1 MGVSVTALLSLALRC
16 TLGLSHTMAGCGT
29 NQLRSSNADSDSD
42 SDCEGLGPRHQIIHS
57 GHFMVSSPHGDD
69 KHRRSE
75 LQRPGNLPA
84 GTIDPTLTRL
94 FECMSLAYSGKLVSP
109 KWKNFKGLRLLWRD
123 KIRLNNAIWRAWY
136 LQYIEKRKTP
146 VCGFVTPLT
155 GSEGDDHRKPEAVVL
170 EGNYWK
176 RRIEAVMKEYNKW
189 RIYYKKR
196 LRKLHQ
202 DGNKSFNEQK
212 SAPTWRCS
220 QVYYGCP
227 RLEDICGT
235 EEDMLYDLDYFLTDI
250 SDTLFTTTHGMQNAY
265 QSPDYDYAG
274 NSDMIQPGLS
284 TFQPTP
290 DDFVDITDFFS
301 GPRTQQLPVY
311 FQEQNCFSSYN
322 EGITS
327 QHPPAAAACQRI
339 PQPYSHFGSKSESCF
354 ASALISPSYASARVP
369 CVSPRAE
376 PKNLPHYP
384 VSCDEFNA
392 DCDSFPQ
399 EQSLTMPCISQNLP
413 MQNADILFPQVSCPK
428 NNYSG
433 SVTES
438 SILGHT
444 APTHADSYPL
454 YSENSSLEA
463 SHIFSVPKQ
472 CGSLANNKARKP
484 AVETTEQ
491 VTCGSPSHI
500 SVKAKSDSSTNAP
513 SCGLTG
519 PSSTTGTGS
528 DPLCFP
534 GIAASAVQPLAP
546 PTIQC
551 NFSPSPPPLP
561 PPPIFVSPMFS
572 PQSNNSISGSTTR
585 SCSSLQPKTERL
597 SPTSVCAGG
606 EHKDSLSVP
615 CFQSSTSWVRTGC
628 KKGDSRR
635 ITHISAEQKRRCN
648 IKIGFDTLHNLVT
661 TLHGQHSNKL
671 SKATTLQKTAEY
683 VYKLQQERAQLQ
695 EEAQHLRCQIQELN
709 DSISLCQQQ
718 LPASGVPM
726 TQQRFQL
733 MRQLFQNYVQMRTL
747 QNWKF
752 WLFSLIIR
760 PLFESFNRTV
770 STASLADL
778 RQTSLEWLDQ
788 HCSLPALRPSVLSS
802 LCQLSTSTS
811 ILSDP
816 TLLPEQALQAVTRQD
831 NEDILL

>member
-1 MGVSVTALLSLALRC
+1 
-16 TLGLSHTMAGCGT
+16 MAGCST
-29 NQLRSSNADSDSD
+29 AQLRSSNADSDSD

-69 KHRRSE
+69 KHRGSE
-75 LQRPGNLPA
+75 PQRPGNLPA

-94 FECMSLAYSGKLVSP
+94 FECMSLAYSGNLVSP

-202 DGNKSFNEQK
+202 DGNKSFNEQW
-212 SAPTWRCS
+212 SAPAWRCS

-235 EEDMLYDLDYFLTDI
+235 EEDMLYDLDYYLTDI
-250 SDTLFTTTHGMQNAY
+250 SDTLFTTTHGMQNTY

-290 DDFVDITDFFS
+290 DDFADITDFFS

-322 EGITS
+322 EGIAN
-327 QHPPAAAACQRI
+327 QHHPVATCQRI
-339 PQPYSHFGSKSESCF
+339 PQPYSSFGSRSESCF
-354 ASALISPSYASARVP
+354 TNAVISPSYASTTMS

-376 PKNLPHYP
+376 SKHLPHYP
-384 VSCDEFNA
+384 LPRNDFSTDT
-392 DCDSFPQ
+392 DTFPP

-413 MQNADILFPQVSCPK
+413 VQNSDILFPHVSCPK
-428 NNYSG
+428 HNYSG

-444 APTHADSYPL
+444 APSHTDNYPL

-463 SHIFSVPKQ
+463 PHIFSIPKQ
-472 CGSLANNKARKP
+472 CGSLANNSDRTP
-484 AVETTEQ
+484 AVDITERPTS
-491 VTCGSPSHI
+491 VSPSKI
-500 SVKAKSDSSTNAP
+500 SLKAKPDSSTNVP
-513 SCGLTG
+513 SCGLIG
-519 PSSTTGTGS
+519 QNSTTGARS
-528 DPLCFP
+528 DSLCFTA
-534 GIAASAVQPLAP
+534 IAAPAVQPLVP

-551 NFSPSPPPLP
+551 NFSPSPPP
-561 PPPIFVSPMFS
+561 PIFVSPVFS
-572 PQSNNSISGSTTR
+572 SQNSSISGSTAQP
-585 SCSSLQPKTERL
+585 CSSLQPKTERL
-597 SPTSVCAGG
+597 SPTSICGG
-606 EHKDSLSVP
+606 ESKDSLSVL
-615 CFQSSTSWVRTGC
+615 CLQSSTSWGRTGC
-628 KKGDSRR
+628 KKVESRR

-661 TLHGQHSNKL
+661 TLRGQHSNKL

-709 DSISLCQQQ
+709 DSINLCQQQ

-726 TQQRFQL
+726 TQQRFQH
-733 MRQLFQNYVQMRTL
+733 MRQLFQNYVQSRTL

-752 WLFSLIIR
+752 WLFSLIIT
-760 PLFESFNRTV
+760 PLFESFNRMV

-788 HCSLPALRPSVLSS
+788 YCSLPTLRPSVLSS

-831 NEDILL
+831 NEDIFL